1 MRVLLTAVLTLHG
14 AIHVVGFV
22 QASGLGDVPGLEL
35 PIGTGVGLLW
45 LAAGVLLGVA
55 AVAVHVIP
63 RFWWIPGVLGL
74 VLSQVL
80 VMGAW
85 GDARFGTL
93 VNLVLLAPIA
103 VSAAD
108 LRPSSLRSIYRGRVR
123 WALASAPRD
132 PPPVTVEDLD
142 GLPAPVRTYLERAGV
157 VGWPRVVSFRA
168 GFRARIRGGPDEAWM
183 EGTAEQHELFDPPV
197 RLFFMTARRAGLP
210 VHVLHRYENGAATM
224 EGRLLGL
231 FTVFDISGPKL
242 TRSET
247 VTLLN
252 DVFFMAPAAL
262 VDLPLDW
269 EVLDDRRVRCA
280 FTHAGHAV
288 SAIVHF
294 DAEGDLADFESEDR
308 YQMDRDPPT
317 LSRWSTPLY
326 EYRDYRGFRL
336 PSGGEARWGD
346 PGDEWAYADFE
357 LRWISYNVGTRS

>member
-1 MRVLLTAVLTLHG
+1 MAVLALHG
-14 AIHVVGFV
+14 VIHVLGF
-22 QASGLGDVPGLEL
+22 ASVTGPGDVPGLDMR
-35 PIGTGVGLLW
+35 IGTGEGLLW

-55 AVAVHVIP
+55 AVAIRVTP
-63 RFWWIPGVLGL
+63 RFWWIPALLGVI
-74 VLSQVL
+74 LSQVL
-80 VMGAW
+80 VIESW
-85 GDARFGTL
+85 SDARFGTL
-93 VNLVLLAPIA
+93 VNLALLAPIA

-108 LRPSSLRSIYRGRVR
+108 VRPSSLRSIYRNRVR

-132 PPPVTVEDLD
+132 PAPVTVEDLQ

-157 VGWPRVVSFRA
+157 VGRPRIASFGA

-183 EGTAEQHELFDPPV
+183 EGTAEQHGLFDPPV

-210 VHVLHRYENGAATM
+210 VHVLHRYEDGAATM

-231 FTVFDISGPKL
+231 FTVFELSGPKL

-252 DVFFMAPAAL
+252 DIFFMAPAAL
-262 VDLPLDW
+262 VDLPADW
-269 EVLDDRRVRCA
+269 ELLDDGRVRCA
-280 FTHAGHAV
+280 FTHAGYAV

-308 YQMDRDPPT
+308 YQMERDPPV
-317 LSRWSTPLY
+317 LARWSTPFY

-346 PGDEWAYADFE
+346 PGEEWAYGDFE
-357 LRWISYNVGTRS
+357 LRWIAYNLGSRS